1 MKWLKYTLNNG
12 NLSQKGSENRQN
24 TQHSALSYTTGNR
37 HSPIHS
43 LTHTHPHSQTDTRM
57 SRQVLA
63 SSPSMEFE
71 KVRTSI

>member
-43 LTHTHPHSQTDTRM
+43 LTHAHTHTHKQT
-57 SRQVLA
+57 LA
-63 SSPSMEFE
+63 
-71 KVRTSI
+71 

>member
-24 TQHSALSYTTGNR
+24 TQHSALSYTT
-37 HSPIHS
+37 
-43 LTHTHPHSQTDTRM
+43 LYTHKQTL

-71 KVRTSI
+71 KVRTSIWQSIILFLGR

>member
-43 LTHTHPHSQTDTRM
+43 LTHTPTLTNRLSHEQ
-57 SRQVLA
+57 A
-63 SSPSMEFE
+63 SSRIIAFDG
-71 KVRTSI
+71 I